1 MTRTEQ
7 IDRILR
13 QVIEGENLDVMLQAL
28 SPADQNLF
36 YDLVAELRAGGDLE
50 LEDLW
55 KVDYTRRPPTME
67 EFVED
72 PYWLGDIA
80 KHTEDN
86 EGIFPEW
93 KRIVCQD
100 FNLDSRLHNVVITGS
115 LGCGKCSPRG
125 TYVIMYDGSTKA
137 VENIV
142 PGDKL
147 MGDNSQVRTVL
158 NTFTGHGKIYE
169 IYPAKGEPFKVSEN
183 HILCLKSTTSDE
195 VREVSVADFLK
206 WPRQHKHTACIYHT
220 GVDWPEQEVPLDPY
234 WLGLWLGD
242 GTTVRPEL
250 TSADEVLATYFT
262 EYGIGL
268 GCTSGVYTVGRGAKA
283 KLYTLQSGRAVQHK
297 TTNPVIQRLNKLGL
311 CFPKYSD
318 KFTEKFIPRS
328 YLTNSRKVRL
338 ELLAGLIDTDGS
350 LKSMGTGC
358 YEITLKIKQLAED
371 VTFLARSL
379 GYYVSTT
386 IKIVNA
392 TAYYRMGISGA
403 YDIPVKLDR
412 KRSAPRIAGS
422 MGQYDK
428 RIVPDSTKSRFA
440 VIPLEDDTY
449 YGFELDGN
457 HRYLF
462 RDFTVTHNSWN
473 SALIILYRIVLSRLL
488 RNPFGF
494 LGLSKGS
501 PVVFAL
507 LSVTRTAVQETI
519 FGDVLNFMAHSAF
532 FTEECKFNIEKK
544 YASLRIP
551 LGNNMML
558 VAGSQGQHVL
568 GRNTLAVAMDE
579 GNWRREANP
588 DEKAYK
594 LYDEIRHR
602 ITNRFQK
609 VAGFMPG
616 ICLLASSAR
625 DESSFTEQVITDIN
639 NVNDE
644 RTQRVYRL
652 AAFRVKRAQL
662 TLKPT
667 WFRVAFGLKTSA
679 PRILKGWYR
688 EDGTLIPGVE
698 PDEVPPGA
706 RTTLVPEDYLPDFK
720 RNVTTSLQS
729 ICGESTGG
737 AFKLF
742 SDFSTV
748 EMAVSFGEQAG
759 LVNPCTVTQVPL
771 SNDDSKEMW
780 DFLDHKTFVQRQLG
794 RFLPKRDPGQPRF
807 AHYDLAT
814 VNQAG
819 LSICHVAGR
828 KLVDGLYDASSGK
841 VFSQYRPIIEYDFI
855 LAIVPGEQK
864 EISLIK
870 IQNFLFW
877 LRDRCG
883 YPFGI
888 VTADSFQ
895 SSMPLELLEVQ
906 GFKTE
911 LLSIDK
917 TKDPYYSWRAGFS
930 EHLVRMFRHPL
941 LMAETESLQD
951 LPKKIDH
958 PNPGCFSGD
967 TRIALLDGRNA
978 TLRELAAHPEE
989 VWVYAWN
996 GQKIV
1001 PARAEKPRC
1010 TSVCAPTVIVTLD
1023 SGEEITCTPDHRFML
1038 RDGSYGEAKDLLPG
1052 TSLMPLRRK
1061 VTDASAT
1068 YDKMVGYEMYYCP
1081 GDFKWH
1087 YTHRMVGRMIN
1098 PSYSKTK
1105 YRSQVIEA
1113 LSSKESVKEI
1123 AGRVGCSLGLVYFY
1137 KRTLNHKVMSVKPGP
1152 ITDVYDISVP
1162 GVENFALTSGVF
1174 VHNSKDVADSAC
1186 GAYFNAVRLGLGS
1199 IGTDGAVPD
1208 LWSERSGTDT
1218 PPPIEFKPPV
1228 SPPAVHSFEG

>member
-36 YDLVAELRAGGDLE
+36 YDLVAELRAGGDLG

-93 KRIVCQD
+93 KRIMCRD

-206 WPRQHKHTACIYHT
+206 WPLQHKHTACIYHT

-242 GTTVRPEL
+242 GTTSRPEL
-250 TSADEVLATYFT
+250 TSADEPLATY
-262 EYGIGL
+262 
-268 GCTSGVYTVGRGAKA
+268 
-283 KLYTLQSGRAVQHK
+283 
-297 TTNPVIQRLNKLGL
+297 
-311 CFPKYSD
+311 
-318 KFTEKFIPRS
+318 FTEKFIPRS

-422 MGQYDK
+422 MGQYGDK

-639 NVNDE
+639 QVNDE

-652 AAFRVKRAQL
+652 AAFKVKRHQL
-662 TLKPT
+662 TLKPR

-679 PRILKGWYR
+679 PRILKGWYS
-688 EDGTLIPGVE
+688 EDSVLLPGDA

-780 DFLDHKTFVQRQLG
+780 DFLDHKIFVQRQLG

-828 KLVDGLYDASSGK
+828 KLVDGLYDASSGR

-883 YPFGI
+883 YPIGL
-888 VTADSFQ
+888 VTADSYQ
-895 SSMPLELLEVQ
+895 STMPLELLEVQ
-906 GFKTE
+906 GFKVDM
-911 LLSIDK
+911 LSMDK

-930 EHLVRMFRHPL
+930 EHLVRLFRHPI
-941 LMAETESLQD
+941 LMAETENLQD

-958 PNPGCFSGD
+958 P
-967 TRIALLDGRNA
+967 T
-978 TLRELAAHPEE
+978 
-989 VWVYAWN
+989 
-996 GQKIV
+996 
-1001 PARAEKPRC
+1001 
-1010 TSVCAPTVIVTLD
+1010 
-1023 SGEEITCTPDHRFML
+1023 
-1038 RDGSYGEAKDLLPG
+1038 PG
-1052 TSLMPLRRK
+1052 T
-1061 VTDASAT
+1061 
-1068 YDKMVGYEMYYCP
+1068 
-1081 GDFKWH
+1081 
-1087 YTHRMVGRMIN
+1087 
-1098 PSYSKTK
+1098 
-1105 YRSQVIEA
+1105 
-1113 LSSKESVKEI
+1113 
-1123 AGRVGCSLGLVYFY
+1123 
-1137 KRTLNHKVMSVKPGP
+1137 
-1152 ITDVYDISVP
+1152 
-1162 GVENFALTSGVF
+1162 
-1174 VHNSKDVADSAC
+1174 KDVADSAC
-1186 GAYFNAVRLGLGS
+1186 GAYYNAMRFGLGS

-1208 LWSERSGTDT
+1208 LWSERNVNDT

-1228 SPPAVHSFEG
+1228 SPPPVHSFEG